1 MHKVK
6 PEVEC
11 LCHKIKSEGYRRVI
25 LLRTPEKIGGEE
37 YRKPIA
43 ACGVIF
49 IVPGEKDRMRIGE
62 AIGQIAQGELEPY
75 TRELLHDMLIH
86 GFSHGAEALVVTNEP
101 LMEVLVLFELDVPL
115 ISLW

>member
-25 LLRTPEKIGGEE
+25 LLGTPEQMGGEE
-37 YRKPIA
+37 YRKPLA
-43 ACGVIF
+43 ASGVLVL
-49 IVPGEKDRMRIGE
+49 VPGEKDRMRIGE

-75 TRELLHDMLIH
+75 TREWLHDMLSH
-86 GFSHGAEALVVTNEP
+86 GLSHGAEALVVTNEP